1 MFTYNVKTRK
11 IAEFVGH
18 LNVVNTSINGIDSMR
33 EKTLTDRK
41 KLDRIVQ
48 GGNIIASGFLDEL
61 KTKEKEPS
69 KIITKN
75 TILLK
80 VIK

>member
-1 MFTYNVKTRK
+1 
-11 IAEFVGH
+11 
-18 LNVVNTSINGIDSMR
+18 MR

-41 KLDRIVQ
+41 KLGRIVK

-61 KTKEKEPS
+61 NTKEKEPS

>member
-1 MFTYNVKTRK
+1 LFTYNVKTRK
-11 IAEFVGH
+11 ISEFNGH
-18 LNVVNTSINGIDSMR
+18 LSVRNTSINGIDNSR
-33 EKTLTDRK
+33 EKTLTDRT
-41 KLDRIVQ
+41 KLGRIVE

-61 KTKEKEPS
+61 KTKEMETSP
-69 KIITKN
+69 IITKN